1 MEISMKTP
9 KKSSLV
15 VLTDAKPLYGT
26 AAQLAHISRMGG
38 WDAFLGQVAQ
48 QVITDFVASYN
59 QRALA
64 QQTTFAA
71 FTLISAESEVSHV
84 RH

>member
-1 MEISMKTP
+1 MKPP

-15 VLTDAKPLYGT
+15 VLTDTKPLYGT

-38 WDAFLGQVAQ
+38 WDAFLGEVAQ
-48 QVITDFVASYN
+48 QVITNFVASYN
-59 QRALA
+59 ERALA
-64 QQTTFAA
+64 QQTTYSS
-71 FTLISAESEVSHV
+71 FTLISAESEVSCV